1 MFPHLSDAIE
11 ELEVPVD
18 GASLV
23 ELLALQD
30 RLNARV
36 AEAIGAFDGAAMW
49 EFDHATSMT
58 AWLRAE
64 AGMAGGAA
72 ASMARTASTLS
83 SLPVTAAAWRDGE
96 LTGGQVATI
105 VASTSKRTLPLLAEH
120 EAELVPALAPL
131 SVPDAASAMQK
142 WRAMADALLDG
153 APDPE
158 PERSLRLSR
167 TLDGRGELRGSL
179 VAGSTTVVETA
190 LRLAASA
197 AADGEARTATERRA
211 DAFVDLCRWFLD
223 HQDERDGGRHR
234 PHVNVVVSL
243 PDIVRGT
250 GEGVGLDGIRL
261 DPASIRAMLC
271 DSSVHRV
278 VTDGGSTI
286 LDYGRTTRDISTA
299 LFVALALRDGHCRHP
314 GCDRKPMWCEAHH
327 VIPWEIGGLTNLA
340 NLVLKCSRHHH
351 LGHRPGWSEKLKPD
365 GTLVLTAP
373 DGREWETRPAGTLVQ
388 PELPLP
394 DRSELA
400 A

>member
-1 MFPHLSDAIE
+1 
-11 ELEVPVD
+11 
-18 GASLV
+18 
-23 ELLALQD
+23 
-30 RLNARV
+30 
-36 AEAIGAFDGAAMW
+36 
-49 EFDHATSMT
+49 
-58 AWLRAE
+58 
-64 AGMAGGAA
+64 
-72 ASMARTASTLS
+72 
-83 SLPVTAAAWRDGE
+83 
-96 LTGGQVATI
+96 
-105 VASTSKRTLPLLAEH
+105 
-120 EAELVPALAPL
+120 
-131 SVPDAASAMQK
+131 
-142 WRAMADALLDG
+142 
-153 APDPE
+153 
-158 PERSLRLSR
+158 
-167 TLDGRGELRGSL
+167 
-179 VAGSTTVVETA
+179 VVETA
-190 LRLAASA
+190 LRMATSA
-197 AADGEARTATERRA
+197 DADGETARTATERRA
-211 DAFVDLCRWFLD
+211 DAFVDLCRFFLD

-243 PDIVRGT
+243 PEILAGT
-250 GEGVGLDGIRL
+250 GEGVGIDGIRL

-286 LDYGRTTRDISTA
+286 LDYGRATRDISTA

-400 A
+400 AGNDGAPTAGEIVATSADDWAQKWAASGATGSPPDVSDVDFDSEVAVALFLGEKPTGGWRIGSDVDVKVQGQFGAVIYEALGPGDGCNTTQALTHPYLALAVKSKNLRFESSERKVPCD